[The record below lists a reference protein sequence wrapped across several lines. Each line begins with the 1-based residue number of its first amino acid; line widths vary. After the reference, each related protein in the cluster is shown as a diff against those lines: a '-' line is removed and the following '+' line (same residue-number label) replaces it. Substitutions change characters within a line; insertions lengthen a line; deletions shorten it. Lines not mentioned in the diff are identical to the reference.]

1 MHRAEENQI
10 RLAQVLKAARTKA
23 RLSQEGLAELA
34 GISRRPIY
42 LLENG
47 KGSIRVDTLL
57 KILDALGL
65 TLSVQPKDDGLD

>member
-10 RLAQVLKAARTKA
+10 RLAQGLKAARTKA

-57 KILDALGL
+57 KILDVLGL